1 MILYIILIFCYLFGI
16 IFCIVDRLETI
27 KVTYPDFAIRREVRE
42 MTTKDAWLGL
52 IWPILLIWL
61 VTIFLIVLI
70 NEIVSFLCILVGYRY
85 KDTKIYDIVNKW
97 SI

>member
-1 MILYIILIFCYLFGI
+1 MILYVILIILYIAGIFIYI
-16 IFCIVDRLETI
+16 ADRLETI
-27 KVTYPDFAIRREVRE
+27 KATYPDFAIRREVRE

-52 IWPILLIWL
+52 IWPILLIWF

-85 KDTKIYDIVNKW
+85 KDTKIYNRIGGR
-97 SI
+97 SL